1 MPNSSPAPFGPSLG
15 TPTPSLLECA
25 PGLVATFQLPDLKL
39 VYLNPAGLHH
49 LDPEGTATAEKLRL
63 ENILGVESFERVRRE
78 ILPQV
83 LVLGRW
89 SGTFGLRDTR
99 GSVQQSRATMAV
111 LERHGGLNG
120 TIIGLFAELPVESAA
135 GDVRSTTDE
144 EMLHALLESTPDRIA
159 FKDLNSRYL
168 RVSRSKAEMHRLSDP
183 AGAIGKTDFD
193 FFAVEHAAAA
203 FDAEQTV
210 LRTGQP
216 SINGEE
222 KSVYEDGRIAWT
234 STSRLPFRDRSGRL
248 LGTLTVSHDITDR
261 KVAEEALRESEV
273 VFRSI
278 FEGSNDAILLY
289 LDDRFFDCNPR
300 TIEMFGCAKEHLLGF
315 TQSSISPPL
324 QPDGRDSAVAA
335 AEYTATAYRE
345 GYCRFDWMH
354 RRRDGTDFY
363 SEVLLAAFDFG
374 GRRILQATIRDITER
389 KRAEAERREM
399 ELQLQLA
406 QKLES
411 VGRLA
416 AGVAHELNTPTQ
428 FVSDNL
434 RFLVTAFT
442 QVDRVLA
449 AHREAFAQAN
459 NHPDCAPT
467 LSVVRAVEEENEL
480 SYLLGEIPRTLDQSM
495 EGLGRIT
502 KIVTSLKE
510 FSHPGGKEMSG
521 ADLNRAIETAVAVS
535 RHEWKY
541 VATVVTELDPL
552 LPQVPCVLDEFN
564 QAILN
569 LLVNAAHA
577 IEEANAKLGRTLGR
591 IVVRTRH
598 DPGWAVIEVED
609 NGTGIPPEVQPR
621 IFEPFF
627 TTKGIGRGTG
637 QGLAIVRNVVVKTH
651 SGRLDFTTE
660 VGHGTTFRLALPLPP
675 DRAIPQSAP
684 SAAAP
689 ATPPP

>member
-1 MPNSSPAPFGPSLG
+1 MTNPATPPAGRSLG
-15 TPTPSLLECA
+15 APP
-25 PGLVATFQLPDLKL
+25 PGLLDRAPVLVAAFRLPDLAL
-39 VYLNPAGLHH
+39 TYLNAAGLHH
-49 LDPEGTATAEKLRL
+49 LDPAGNATPEKLGLRDL
-63 ENILGVESFERVRRE
+63 LGVESFEEFRRD

-83 LVLGRW
+83 LVLGKW
-89 SGTFGLRDTR
+89 SGLFGLRDVR
-99 GSVQQSRATMAV
+99 GSVFPSRATFVA
-111 LERHGGLNG
+111 LDRHPNQSGPAL
-120 TIIGLFAELPVESAA
+120 GLFARLPGAASDEDTRSSA
-135 GDVRSTTDE
+135 DE
-144 EMLHALLESTPDRIA
+144 EMLHALLNSTPDRIV

-168 RVSRSKAEMHRLSDP
+168 RASRSKAAMHHLGDP
-183 AGAIGKTDFD
+183 AAVIGRTDFD
-193 FFAVEHAAAA
+193 FFSVEHAAAA

-210 LRTGQP
+210 LRTGEA
-216 SINGEE
+216 SINAEE
-222 KSVYEDGRIAWT
+222 RSVYEDGRVAWT
-234 STSRLPFRDRSGRL
+234 STTRLPFRDRAGRL
-248 LGTLTVSHDITDR
+248 VGTFTISHDITDR

-300 TIEMFGCAKEHLLGF
+300 TVEMFGCAKEQLLGL
-315 TQSSISPPL
+315 TLAHLSPAA
-324 QPDGRDSAVAA
+324 QPDGRDSATTTAELTAA
-335 AEYTATAYRE
+335 AYRE
-345 GYCRFDWMH
+345 GFRRFDWVL
-354 RRRDGTDFY
+354 RRHDGTDFH
-363 SEVLLAAFDFG
+363 SEILLAAFDFG

-389 KRAEAERREM
+389 KRAEAQRREM
-399 ELQLQLA
+399 ELQLQLS

-442 QVDRVLA
+442 QLDRVLA
-449 AHREAFAQAN
+449 AHRETFARASD
-459 NHPDCAPT
+459 HPGWAPA
-467 LSVVRAVEEENEL
+467 LAAVRAVEEENEL
-480 SYLLGEIPRTLDQSM
+480 AYLLGEIPRTLDQSM

-510 FSHPGGKEMSG
+510 FSHPGGKERSG

-591 IVVRTRH
+591 IVIRTRH
-598 DPGWAVIEVED
+598 EPGWAVVEVED
-609 NGTGIPPEVQPR
+609 DGTGIPPEVQPR

-651 SGRLDFTTE
+651 EGRLDFTTA
-660 VGHGTTFRLALPLPP
+660 VGRGTTFRLALPLPP
-675 DRAIPQSAP
+675 DRAIPQ
-684 SAAAP
+684 AAP
-689 ATPPP
+689 AGAQPPSPTT

>member
-1 MPNSSPAPFGPSLG
+1 MPEPHTPPTAPAVG
-15 TPTPSLLECA
+15 TPP
-25 PGLVATFQLPDLKL
+25 PGLVDRAPVFVAAFRMPDLAL
-39 VYLNPAGLHH
+39 LYLNGFGRRLV
-49 LDPEGTATAEKLRL
+49 DPESQATPEKLGL
-63 ENILGVESFERVRRE
+63 PHLLSVESFERFRRE

-89 SGTFGLRDTR
+89 AGKFGLRDTR
-99 GSVQQSRATMAV
+99 GTVHENRAAFITLDRSPDQPGHA
-111 LERHGGLNG
+111 LGLV
-120 TIIGLFAELPVESAA
+120 AELPATLVG
-135 GDVRSTTDE
+135 GDTRSSSDE
-144 EMLHALLESTPDRIA
+144 EMLHALLESTPDRIV

-168 RVSRSKAEMHRLSDP
+168 RLSRSKARMHRLSDP

-193 FFAVEHAAAA
+193 FFSVEHAAAA

-210 LRTGQP
+210 LRTGEP
-216 SINGEE
+216 LINAEE
-222 KSVYEDGRIAWT
+222 KSVYEDGRVAWT
-234 STSRLPFRDRSGRL
+234 STSRLPFRDRDGKL
-248 LGTLTVSHDITDR
+248 LGTFTISHDITDR

-300 TIEMFGCAKEHLLGF
+300 TLEMFDCTKEHLIGL
-315 TQSSISPPL
+315 TVAQLSPPR
-324 QPDGRDSAVAA
+324 QPDGRDSATAA
-335 AEYTATAYRE
+335 AELTATAYRQ
-345 GYCRFDWMH
+345 GFCRLDWTFLRH
-354 RRRDGTDFY
+354 GETAFY
-363 SEVLLAAFDFG
+363 SEVMLAAFDFG
-374 GRRILQATIRDITER
+374 GRRILQATVRDITER
-389 KRAEAERREM
+389 IRAETQRREM

-434 RFLVTAFT
+434 RFLVSAFT
-442 QVDRVLA
+442 QLERVLA
-449 AHREAFAQAN
+449 AHREAFTRATA
-459 NHPDCAPT
+459 HPDCSPELAT
-467 LSVVRAVEEENEL
+467 VRAVEEDNEL
-480 SYLLGEIPRTLDQSM
+480 AYLLEEVPRTLEQSM

-521 ADLNRAIETAVAVS
+521 ADLNRAIKTTVAVS

-541 VATVVTELDPL
+541 VATVVTELDPQ

-564 QAILN
+564 QAVLN
-569 LLVNAAHA
+569 LIVNAAHA
-577 IEEANAKLGRTLGR
+577 IEQANATLGRTLGR
-591 IVVRTRH
+591 IVIRTRH
-598 DPGWAVIEVED
+598 EPGWAVVEIED
-609 NGTGIPPEVQPR
+609 NGTGIPTDVQPR

-637 QGLAIVRNVVVKTH
+637 QGLAIVRNVVVNTH
-651 SGRLDFTTE
+651 HGRLDFDTE
-660 VGHGTTFRLALPLPP
+660 VGRGTTFRLELPIPAERANPP
-675 DRAIPQSAP
+675 AP
-684 SAAAP
+684 P
-689 ATPPP
+689 AD

>member
-1 MPNSSPAPFGPSLG
+1 MPNSATPPTGPGFGAPP
-15 TPTPSLLECA
+15 
-25 PGLVATFQLPDLKL
+25 PGLLDRAPVLVAAFRLPDLSL
-39 VYLNPAGLHH
+39 TYLNSAGLRH
-49 LDPEGTATAEKLRL
+49 LDPDGTATAEKLGL
-63 ENILGVESFERVRRE
+63 QQILGVESYERFRRD

-89 SGTFGLRDTR
+89 SGTFGLRDAR
-99 GSVQQSRATMAV
+99 GSVFQSRTTLVA
-111 LERHGGLNG
+111 LDRHPNHSGAALGV
-120 TIIGLFAELPVESAA
+120 FAQLPSAA
-135 GDVRSTTDE
+135 SNDEVRSNSDE
-144 EMLHALLESTPDRIA
+144 EMLHALLDSTPDRIA

-168 RVSRSKAEMHRLSDP
+168 RISRSKATMHRLSDP

-193 FFAVEHAAAA
+193 FFSVEHAAAA

-210 LRTGQP
+210 LRTGEAC
-216 SINGEE
+216 INVEE
-222 KSVYEDGRIAWT
+222 RSVYEDGRIAWT
-234 STSRLPFRDRSGRL
+234 STSRLPFRDRAGKL
-248 LGTLTVSHDITDR
+248 VGTFTIAHDITDR

-300 TIEMFGCAKEHLLGF
+300 TVEMFGCAKEQLLGL
-315 TQSSISPPL
+315 TLGHLSPPA
-324 QPDGRDSAVAA
+324 QPDGRDSATTTAEFTAA
-335 AEYTATAYRE
+335 AYRE
-345 GYCRFDWMH
+345 GFCRFDWIL
-354 RRRDGTDFY
+354 RRHDGTDFH
-363 SEVLLAAFDFG
+363 SEILLAAFDFG

-389 KRAEAERREM
+389 KRAEAQRREM
-399 ELQLQLA
+399 ELQLQLS

-442 QVDRVLA
+442 QLDRVLA
-449 AHREAFAQAN
+449 AHRDAFARAN
-459 NHPDCAPT
+459 DHPDCAPSLAT
-467 LSVVRAVEEENEL
+467 VRAVEEENEL

-521 ADLNRAIETAVAVS
+521 ADLNRAIETTVAVS

-564 QAILN
+564 QAVLN
-569 LLVNAAHA
+569 LVVNAAHA
-577 IEEANAKLGRTLGR
+577 IEEANIKLGRTLGR
-591 IVVRTRH
+591 IVIRTRH
-598 DPGWAVIEVED
+598 EPGWAVVEVED

-651 SGRLDFTTE
+651 QGRLDFITE
-660 VGHGTTFRLALPLPP
+660 VGRGTTFRLALPLPP
-675 DRAIPQSAP
+675 DRAIPHN
-684 SAAAP
+684 P
-689 ATPPP
+689 ATEKSASPAA